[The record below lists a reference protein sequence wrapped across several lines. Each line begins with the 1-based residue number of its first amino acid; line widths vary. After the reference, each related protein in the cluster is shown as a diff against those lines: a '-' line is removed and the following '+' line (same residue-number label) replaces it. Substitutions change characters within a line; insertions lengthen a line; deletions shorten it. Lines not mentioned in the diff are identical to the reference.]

1 MSDKGWIPEG
11 SLDNLISLVLKW
23 GRDRNLFEN
32 ACAKTQALKTISEV
46 GEFADNIA
54 KGRDCRDDIGD
65 ILVTLILQCEIQ
77 NTTLEECLEIA
88 YDEIKNRKGK
98 TVNGVF
104 IKEGDTGDTI
114 H

>member
-1 MSDKGWIPEG
+1 MNSNYLIT
-11 SLDNLISLVLKW
+11 LISLVLTW
-23 GRDRNLFEN
+23 ARERNLFEN
-32 ACAKTQALKTISEV
+32 PCAKTQALKTVSEM

-65 ILVTLILQCEIQ
+65 ILVTLIIQCEIQ
-77 NTTLEECLEIA
+77 GTTLEECLDIA

-104 IKEGDTGDTI
+104 IKEGDVHGTV